1 MLKNYFKVALR
12 NLRKNKLYSF
22 VNIVGLTIGITC
34 CILIGLYIGHEW
46 SYDRFHK
53 NADRIVRVTME
64 FSNGGTV
71 GSFATTGTKVGPQFK
86 RNFPYVDAYVRTL
99 KFPRVIS
106 YHDKVINEKNFF
118 YADSAFFEVFSF
130 KLIRGNPVTVLN
142 TPNQLVITESM
153 AKKYFGNDD
162 PIGKELFISN
172 SKNFLV
178 TGIVEDAPSNSQMNF
193 DFIASFTSLDASKTE
208 EWWTANDVTYLLL
221 NSATNIPKLQDQVTS
236 FMNTA
241 KVRKEANVEGS
252 DYLTYHLEPLK
263 KVHLYSALEGFEPN
277 GSITYIY
284 ILGAIAVLILIIACA
299 NYTNLATAQSAGR
312 SGEIGIRKVLGAGQ
326 FQLFSQHLGESG
338 LLSFISVILAVF
350 LSIALLPLFNQL
362 AGKSFGPVLFFHP
375 TILISL
381 LLMGFVVGILA
392 GFYPAFV
399 LSNAKLA
406 GILKSGFSFS
416 SSGGGIRKSLIVLQF
431 VISVFLI
438 ISTIV
443 IMQQLSFIQHKK
455 LGFDKDH
462 VLVLPVDYQMHKD
475 LEAIKK
481 AIKINPQIISVAGAG
496 QNPTFV
502 EWGDGITANNG
513 TNQKS
518 LPVNCIPADIDFVKT
533 LGMQI
538 VAGTDFTPADMYKLY
553 TTDSLGNY
561 RNVFI
566 MNESAAKAIGWKP
579 EQAIGK
585 TIIKG
590 MPGEVKAV
598 VKDFHFSSLHNPIGP
613 LLIFLDNQ
621 NTNQLFVKISG
632 GDIAGT
638 LNFLKN
644 IWKERVPYRPFEYH
658 FLDDDYNAL
667 YKVETRTSQLFSVFS
682 STAILLA
689 CLGLFALAAFTTV
702 QRTKEIGIRKVLG
715 ASIFNIAGL
724 LSVDFLKL
732 VIMAEIL
739 AFPLAWWG
747 MHRWLQ
753 DFAYRI
759 NINWWVFAI
768 AGFLAILIAMFTIS
782 FQAIKAALANPV
794 KSLKSE

>member
-22 VNIVGLTIGITC
+22 VNIVGLTVGITS

-46 SYDRFHK
+46 SYDRFLK

-71 GSFATTGTKVGPQFK
+71 RSFATTGTKVGPQFK
-86 RNFPYVDAYVRTL
+86 RILPSVDAFVRTM

-106 YHDKVINEKNFF
+106 YHDKIFDEKNFL
-118 YADSAFFEVFSF
+118 YADSAFFNVFSY
-130 KLIRGNPVTVLN
+130 KLIKGTPAAVLN
-142 TPNQLVITESM
+142 TPHQLVITESM
-153 AKKYFGNDD
+153 AKKYFGDD
-162 PIGKELFISN
+162 EPVGKTLLVSN
-172 SKNFLV
+172 SSSYVV
-178 TGIVEDAPSNSQMNF
+178 TGVVQDVPGNSQMNF

-221 NSATNIPKLQDQVTS
+221 NRADPISQVQNQVTNY
-236 FMNTA
+236 MNTE

-263 KVHLYSALEGFEPN
+263 KVHLYSPLSGFEPN
-277 GSITYIY
+277 GNITYIY
-284 ILGAIAVLILIIACA
+284 ILGAIAILILVIACA

-326 FQLFSQHLGESG
+326 VQLFTQHIGESA
-338 LLSFISVILAVF
+338 LLSFISMMLAVC

-362 AGKSFGPVLFFHP
+362 AGKSFTFALFFQP
-375 TILISL
+375 VILISL
-381 LLMGFVVGILA
+381 LLLGLIVSILA

-399 LSNAKLA
+399 LSNAKLS

-416 SSGGGIRKSLIVLQF
+416 TSGGGLRKSLIVLQF

-455 LGFDKDH
+455 LGYDKDH
-462 VLVLPVDYQMHKD
+462 IVVLPVDYQMHGD
-475 LEAIKK
+475 CDAIKK
-481 AIKINPQIISVAGAG
+481 AISLNPHVISVAGAG

-502 EWGDGITANNG
+502 QWGDGLTVDNG
-513 TNQKS
+513 HVHKS
-518 LPVNCIPADIDFVKT
+518 FPINCIPADLDFVRT
-533 LGMQI
+533 MGMQI
-538 VAGTDFTPADMYKLY
+538 VAGTDFSPADMHQMDTSENFKHYK
-553 TTDSLGNY
+553 D
-561 RNVFI
+561 VFI
-566 MNESAAKAIGWKP
+566 LNESAVKAIGWNP

-585 TIIKG
+585 TVLKG

-598 VKDFHFSSLHNPIGP
+598 VKDFHFSSLHQPIGP
-613 LLIFLDNQ
+613 LLIFLDTI
-621 NTNQLFVKISG
+621 NTNQLFVKITG
-632 GDIAGT
+632 EDITGT
-638 LNFLKN
+638 LNFLRKV
-644 IWKERVPYRPFEYH
+644 WKERVPYRPFEYN
-658 FLDDDYNAL
+658 FLDEDYNAL
-667 YKVETRTSQLFSVFS
+667 YKVEARTSQLFGVFS
-682 STAILLA
+682 TTAILLA

-715 ASIFNIAGL
+715 ASVFNIAGL

-732 VIMAEIL
+732 IIIAEL
-739 AFPLAWWG
+739 FAFPLAWWC
-747 MHRWLQ
+747 MRRWLM

-759 NINWWVFAI
+759 NISIWIFVS
-768 AGFLAILIAMFTIS
+768 AGLLSILIAMLTIS
-782 FQAIKAALANPV
+782 FQAFRAALTNPV